1 MAAVYANSAN
11 QIAALKELYTDDK
24 EYMKDL
30 VYKENP
36 FLALVPKNESPDGFA
51 GKYIPV
57 PLEYGTP
64 QGRAHNF
71 SNAQNQQTS
80 TALVSFFVYVISD
93 YQLVTITNLLMEQT
107 KTSAGAFVDAAKLQM
122 DGGFRNITNNIAFE
136 LFGDGTGTRGAS
148 SAASSQTGA
157 SPNVVTLPLTNAD
170 QIVAFE
176 VGMLLVAST
185 TPGGAPG
192 ATGVLVTAV
201 NRATG
206 VITGEGITLST
217 GATVASLDGNF
228 AIGSG
233 IAYLTIS
240 GDLPTAGAS
249 GTGSFLALSGLQAWI
264 PTASPTPTVMFWG
277 VDRAADPTRLAGCR
291 FDARSFTIEEGM
303 TKALAFL
310 NREGGK
316 PDLCVMDF
324 TSYASLVNALGAK
337 VQYVQ
342 VNHDEVEVAFEGI
355 TFQSAYGRV
364 TVLADRSCPPTTA
377 YLLTMNT
384 WKLRSLGKVPHI
396 LTYGMEGLEGLRVGN
411 ADALEIRIGYYG
423 NLICSAPGWNCV
435 VQLSA

>member
-1 MAAVYANSAN
+1 MAATYANSAN

-57 PLEYGTP
+57 PLEYGAP
-64 QGRAHNF
+64 QGRSHSF
-71 SNAQNQQTS
+71 SNAQNQQTPTS
-80 TALVSFFVYVISD
+80 LVSYFVYVIED

-107 KTSAGAFVDAAKLQM
+107 KTNAGAFVDAAKLQM

-136 LFGDGTGTRGAS
+136 LFGDGTATRGTSTSAS
-148 SAASSQTGA
+148 TQNST
-157 SPNVVTLPLTNAD
+157 VVGGTVLPLTNAQ
-170 QIVAFE
+170 QIVQFE
-176 VGMLLVAST
+176 VGMLLVASAT
-185 TPGGAPG
+185 AGGAPS
-192 ATGVLVTAV
+192 TDTVLITAV
-201 NRATG
+201 DRANGIVTG
-206 VITGEGITLST
+206 TASASSLS
-217 GATVASLDGNF
+217 GNW

-233 IAYLTIS
+233 SAFLSVS
-240 GDLPTAGAS
+240 GDIPSGGAS
-249 GTGSFLALSGLQAWI
+249 TTSSFLALSGLAAWL
-264 PTASPTPTVMFWG
+264 PVTTPSSTDSFWG
-277 VDRAADPTRLAGCR
+277 VNRSADPTRLAGCR
-291 FDARSFTIEEGM
+291 FNAASYTIEEGL
-303 TKALAFL
+303 TNALAFL

-316 PDLCVMDF
+316 PDLCIMDF
-324 TSYASLVNALGAK
+324 SSYASLVNALGAK

-364 TVLADRSCPPTTA
+364 TILADRSCPPQTA

-435 VQLSA
+435 VSLSA

>member
-1 MAAVYANSAN
+1 MAAVYANSSN

-24 EYMKDL
+24 DYMKDL

-64 QGRAHNF
+64 QGRSHTF
-71 SNAQNQQTS
+71 SNAQNQQTATS
-80 TALVSFFVYVISD
+80 LASFFVFVIED

-107 KTSAGAFVDAAKLQM
+107 KTNAGAFVDAAKLQM

-136 LFGDGTGTRGAS
+136 LFGSGTATRGIS
-148 SAASSQTGA
+148 SAASSQTGG
-157 SPNVVTLPLTNAD
+157 SPNTVTLPLTNAN

-176 VGMLLVAST
+176 VGMLLVASSSD
-185 TPGGAPG
+185 GGAPSSD
-192 ATGVLVTAV
+192 TVQITAV

-206 VITGEGITLST
+206 VITGIGS
-217 GATVASLDGNF
+217 VASMSGNW

-233 IAYLTIS
+233 IAYLSIS
-240 GDLPTAGAS
+240 GDLPSAGAS
-249 GTGSFLALSGLQAWI
+249 NTGSYLALSGLAAWI
-264 PTASPTPTVMFWG
+264 PTASPASNDNFWG
-277 VDRAADPTRLAGCR
+277 VNRSADPTRLAGLR
-291 FDARSFTIEEGM
+291 YNAQAYTIEEGM
-303 TKALAFL
+303 TNALAFA
-310 NREGGK
+310 NREGAK
-316 PDLCVMDF
+316 PDLCIMDF
-324 TSYASLVNALGAK
+324 ASYAALVNSLGAK

-342 VNHDEVEVAFEGI
+342 VKHDEVEVAFDGI

-364 TVLADRSCPPTTA
+364 TILADRSCPPQTA
-377 YLLTMNT
+377 YVLTMNT
-384 WKLRSLGKVPHI
+384 FKLRSLGKVPHI

-423 NLICSAPGWNCV
+423 NLICSAPGWNMV